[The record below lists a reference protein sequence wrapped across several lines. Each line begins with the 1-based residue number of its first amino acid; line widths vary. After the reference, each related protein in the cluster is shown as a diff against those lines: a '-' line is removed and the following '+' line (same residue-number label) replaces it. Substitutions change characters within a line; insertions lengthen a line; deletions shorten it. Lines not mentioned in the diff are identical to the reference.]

1 MQPDRPEDDRSTSL
15 NESQS
20 PLRRA
25 LSATLVYLVAGLIW
39 ITFSDRIVEVWFPD
53 PRTLSAMQTWKGFL
67 FVVSTGLVL
76 FVAIL
81 RLLTKDRLLLSL
93 QVNQRRALRQR
104 EKQLTVLMD
113 NLPGMAYRC
122 LYDDQWTMVFVSGG
136 CERLTG
142 YTPDELI
149 NNKIVSFVDLMDAD
163 TAKQIAEDVG
173 IAVRRGEPFSVEYAM
188 TRKDGRQVWVW
199 ERGCGVEQD
208 DGAACLEGILLD
220 ITDRKALETELEE
233 LATLDPLTGL
243 LNRREFSRVLEE
255 ELERARRYERP
266 MALVWIDFDHFKEV
280 NDSWG
285 HAAGDAVLCSVS
297 RTLEDSVRSVDAIG
311 RFGGEEFVI
320 VLPEMD
326 IDEARDTAERLR
338 QRVSHKPIMLE
349 SGHSIPLTISL
360 GVAVF
365 PVHGHSLDTL
375 CGTADKAMYQAK
387 MQGRNC
393 VVMAQPVQ
401 PVHNES

>member
-1 MQPDRPEDDRSTSL
+1 MQSDRPEDDRS
-15 NESQS
+15 NGFNDSQN

-25 LSATLVYLVAGLIW
+25 LLATVVYLVAGLIW
-39 ITFSDRIVEVWFPD
+39 ILFSDRIVEVWFPD
-53 PRTLSAMQTWKGFL
+53 PLTLSTVQTWKGFF
-67 FVVSTGLVL
+67 FVAMTGLVL
-76 FVAIL
+76 FVVML
-81 RLLTKDRLLLSL
+81 RLLIKDRLLLSL

-104 EKQLTVLMD
+104 ERQLTVLMD

-122 LYDDQWTMVFVSGG
+122 LHDERWTMVFVSGG

-142 YTPDELI
+142 YTPDELL
-149 NNKIVSFVDLMDAD
+149 NNRVISFADLMDAD
-163 TAKQIAEDVG
+163 TAERIAEEVEA
-173 IAVRRGEPFSVEYAM
+173 AVRKGESFSVEYAI
-188 TRKDGRQVWVW
+188 TRKDGRQVWAW
-199 ERGCGVEQD
+199 ERGCGVKQD
-208 DGAACLEGILLD
+208 DGTDFLEGILLD

-233 LATLDPLTGL
+233 LATRDPLTGL
-243 LNRREFSRVLEE
+243 FNRRQLSYVLEE

-297 RTLEDSVRSVDAIG
+297 RTLQDSVRSVDAIG

-326 IDEARDTAERLR
+326 IDEARDMAERLR
-338 QRVSHKPIMLE
+338 QKVSHKPIMLD
-349 SGHSIPLTISL
+349 SGHSVPLTISI

-365 PVHGHSLDTL
+365 PMHGHSVDTL
-375 CGTADKAMYQAK
+375 CGAADKAMYQAK
-387 MQGRNC
+387 MRGRNC
-393 VVMAQPVQ
+393 VVMAQPAQ
-401 PVHNES
+401 PVHNEV

>member
-1 MQPDRPEDDRSTSL
+1 MQPDRPEDDRS
-15 NESQS
+15 NGFNNNQS
-20 PLRRA
+20 PLYRA
-25 LSATLVYLVAGLIW
+25 ASVTLVYLVAGLIW
-39 ITFSDRIVEVWFPD
+39 IIFSDRMVEAWFPD
-53 PRTLSAMQTWKGFL
+53 PRTLSTVQTWKGFV
-67 FVVSTGLVL
+67 FVVLTGLVL
-76 FVAIL
+76 FVAVL
-81 RLLTKDRLLLSL
+81 RLLTKDRLRLSL

-104 EKQLTVLMD
+104 ERQLTVLMD

-122 LYDDQWTMVFVSGG
+122 LHDAQWTMVFVSGG

-149 NNKIVSFVDLMDAD
+149 NNKVTSFAGLMDAD
-163 TAKQIAEDVG
+163 SAKQITEDVDM
-173 IAVRRGEPFSVEYAM
+173 AVRKGESFSVEYAI

-199 ERGCGVEQD
+199 ERGCGVDD
-208 DGAACLEGILLD
+208 DGTAFLEGIVLD

-233 LATLDPLTGL
+233 LATRDPLTGL
-243 LNRREFSRVLEE
+243 LNRRQFSRVLEE

-297 RTLEDSVRSVDAIG
+297 RTLQDSVRSVDAVG

-326 IDEARDTAERLR
+326 VDEARDMAERLR
-338 QRVSHKPIMLE
+338 QKVSHKPIMLE
-349 SGHSIPLTISL
+349 SGHSIPLTISM

-365 PVHGHSLDTL
+365 PMHGHSLDSL
-375 CGTADKAMYQAK
+375 CGMADKAMYQAK

-401 PVHNES
+401 PVHNETG

>member
-1 MQPDRPEDDRSTSL
+1 MQPDRPEGDRLTGL
-15 NESQS
+15 NDRQN

-25 LSATLVYLVAGLIW
+25 LTATLMYLVAGLIW
-39 ITFSDRIVEVWFPD
+39 ITFSDRVVEVWFPD
-53 PRTLSAMQTWKGFL
+53 PLTLSTAQTWKGFA
-67 FVVSTGLVL
+67 FVVFTGLVL

-81 RLLTKDRLLLSL
+81 RLLSKDRLLLSL

-104 EKQLTVLMD
+104 ERQLTVLMD

-122 LYDDQWTMVFVSGG
+122 LHDDQWTMVFVSGG

-149 NNKIVSFVDLMDAD
+149 DNRITSFAALMDAD
-163 TAKQIAEDVG
+163 TTERIAEEVD
-173 IAVRRGEPFSVEYAM
+173 IAVRKGRSFSIEYAI

-208 DGAACLEGILLD
+208 DGTAFLEGVVLD
-220 ITDRKALETELEE
+220 ITDRKELENELEE
-233 LATLDPLTGL
+233 LATRDPLTGL

-285 HAAGDAVLCSVS
+285 HAAGDAVLCAVS
-297 RTLEDSVRSVDAIG
+297 RTLEDSVRSVDAVG

-326 IDEARDTAERLR
+326 IEGARDMAERLR
-338 QRVSHKPIMLE
+338 QRVSRKPTLLE
-349 SGHSIPLTISL
+349 SGHSVPLTISI

-375 CGTADKAMYQAK
+375 CGAADKAMYQAK
-387 MQGRNC
+387 MQGRDC

-401 PVHNES
+401 PVHNEG